1 MRKAVPLLVSL
12 LAIFCVGLLAGCGE
26 DDDTGTSTE
35 TSSGSST
42 ASSGGPFVPQETAD
56 AFSAITGLDPLTKPA
71 TMADLEPR
79 IAKYVATPTE
89 ILQTEPVSKKA
100 EPGKNIALLVCGVPV
115 CTEFNDAMNEAGD
128 ELGWQITKIDLGVS
142 PEEFTK
148 AYNRAIEI
156 KPDMVVGSG
165 LPRELF
171 DKQLNTLADM
181 DIPVIEWSSG
191 IKPVPDE
198 LWVATDDPLYQAAG
212 VQAAEFLAADGD
224 LKSQVAIFNVPQ
236 YTMSSLFA
244 KTLQEYLPK
253 ICADCKVGYEEAA
266 ATDIGKLGQK
276 VTGYV
281 QQNPDTN
288 YVVCTFGDLCQGVGQ
303 ALRSAGRDD
312 VKVFTRD
319 SGSTNFQNMAN
330 GLEYATSP
338 LPIGQTGWQIVDLAQ
353 RIFNGDDVA
362 DTRLSP
368 IQVVTK
374 VDDPESPLIGA
385 VPDYKEQYRALWKLD
400 G

>member
-1 MRKAVPLLVSL
+1 MRTWISLVLAV
-12 LAIFCVGLLAGCGE
+12 LAVGLAACGS
-26 DDDTGTSTE
+26 DDEGGEAAAPAESTPAAA
-35 TSSGSST
+35 SGE
-42 ASSGGPFVPQETAD
+42 PFVPQEAAD
-56 AFSAITGLDPLTKPA
+56 AFKAITGKDPLDKAA

-79 IAKYVATPTE
+79 VASYQTAPTK

-115 CTEFNDAMNEAGD
+115 CTEFNDAMNEAAD
-128 ELGWQITKIDLGVS
+128 ELGWKITRIDLGVS

-171 DKQLNTLADM
+171 DKQLDTLAAM
-181 DIPVIEWSSG
+181 NIPVIEWSSG
-191 IKPVPDE
+191 IKPVADK

-212 VQAAEFLAADGD
+212 IQAAEYLAADGD
-224 LKSQVAIFNVPQ
+224 LKSQVAVFNVPQ

-244 KTLQEYLPK
+244 TTLQDYLPK
-253 ICADCKVGYEEAA
+253 ICPDCKVGYEEAA
-266 ATDIGKLGQK
+266 ATDIGKLGEK

-281 QQNPDTN
+281 QQNPDTQ

-319 SGSTNFQNMAN
+319 PGSTNFQNMAN
-330 GLEYATSP
+330 GLEHATSP

-353 RIFNGDDVA
+353 RIFNGDDTS

-368 IQVVTK
+368 VQIVTEVK
-374 VDDPESPLIGA
+374 DPKAPLIGA
-385 VPDYKEQYRALWKLD
+385 VPDYQDQYRALWQA
-400 G
+400 GT